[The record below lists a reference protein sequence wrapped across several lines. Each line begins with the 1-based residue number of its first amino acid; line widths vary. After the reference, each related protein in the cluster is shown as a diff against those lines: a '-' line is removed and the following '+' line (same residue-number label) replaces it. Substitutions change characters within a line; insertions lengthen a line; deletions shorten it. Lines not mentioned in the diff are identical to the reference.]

1 MDVTEEIGQEYPPDT
16 WRIIDGEI
24 TRTTTYSTSSYTT
37 TLCWCQGCE
46 EPWMMYDDGSGTH
59 GDCLGPSVPL
69 GSLLPMQSGRKGD
82 DVAES
87 EDFDPCGSFDC
98 SLPKGHN
105 MGRADIPA
113 NHHSEEIE
121 SLSWRCK
128 DEGHEFLCRMAEGSC
143 VRCIP
148 QQAQSQQALTD
159 QFAVGHQAVTR
170 LGLYDLADWMRA
182 AFFGSSEVQPIWQLG
197 GRGQGGSA

>member
-1 MDVTEEIGQEYPPDT
+1 MPEHSEEIASLAAGSPDDAWEMAGGFGFT
-16 WRIIDGEI
+16 DEIAVKLDARWRELGGR
-24 TRTTTYSTSSYTT
+24 TRAVPVSLVDLAWLIEGYARARQAVLSGSS
-37 TLCWCQGCE
+37 E
-46 EPWMMYDDGSGTH
+46 M
-59 GDCLGPSVPL
+59 
-69 GSLLPMQSGRKGD
+69 
-82 DVAES
+82 AEQ
-87 EDFDPCGSFDC
+87 F
-98 SLPKGHN
+98 
-105 MGRADIPA
+105 
-113 NHHSEEIE
+113 EEIE

>member
-1 MDVTEEIGQEYPPDT
+1 MLYLAGKGMDVTEEIGQEYPPDT

-113 NHHSEEIE
+113 NHHSEDFERSGIWYCRRHSGIVSE
-121 SLSWRCK
+121 DEHRGLCPWWDHADHCDAEH
-128 DEGHEFLCRMAEGSC
+128 DEGLDDGACSPCQWVELVIPPAALSDSKEG
-143 VRCIP
+143 VR
-148 QQAQSQQALTD
+148 
-159 QFAVGHQAVTR
+159 G
-170 LGLYDLADWMRA
+170 
-182 AFFGSSEVQPIWQLG
+182 
-197 GRGQGGSA
+197 